1 MAVRWGAD
9 GAGPSAREGRRGCR
23 TAAVRAS
30 GAFAGLVLL
39 LAGCGIRPTEV
50 PTDAGPAPSRL
61 PCVLDEDSASQPPRT
76 TPAKVYLVCG
86 AQLVVVNRYLSEQPA
101 PGPVAVA
108 RQLLDQLLLQPSEAE
123 RLAHFTSAVP
133 SGTALTGPRPGDPA
147 HTLRLSVDPAAL
159 TSPGLAQLVC
169 TLGESAAATARDTVL
184 LGGPGSSPV
193 RAYACDRELRANPA
207 HTPVPTVPTMPV
219 G

>member
-1 MAVRWGAD
+1 MAVRRGAD
-9 GAGPSAREGRRGCR
+9 GAGSAPRRARRRSR
-23 TAAVRAS
+23 TAAVRS
-30 GAFAGLVLL
+30 CGVLAGLGLL

-61 PCVLDEDSASQPPRT
+61 PCVLDEDSVSQPPGT

-86 AQLVVVNRYLSEQPA
+86 AQLVVVNRYLSEPAA
-101 PGPVAVA
+101 PGAVPVA

-133 SGTALTGPRPGDPA
+133 SGTALAGPRPGDPA
-147 HTLRLSVDPAAL
+147 HTLRLTVDPAGL
-159 TSPGLAQLVC
+159 TGPGLAQLVC
-169 TLGESAAATARDTVL
+169 TLGESAAATARGTVL
-184 LGGPGSSPV
+184 LGGPGESPV
-193 RAYACDRELRANPA
+193 RAYECDRELRGNPGR
-207 HTPVPTVPTMPV
+207 TPVPTVPV

>member
-1 MAVRWGAD
+1 MRTPGAPRRTPGRPVR
-9 GAGPSAREGRRGCR
+9 
-23 TAAVRAS
+23 RAC
-30 GAFAGLVLL
+30 GVLAGLALL

-61 PCVLDEDSASQPPRT
+61 PCVLDEDGVSQPPDT

-86 AQLVVVNRYLSEQPA
+86 AQLVVVNRYLAERSA
-101 PGPVAVA
+101 PGAVPVA

-147 HTLRLSVDPAAL
+147 HTLRLTVDPAAL
-159 TSPGLAQLVC
+159 TGPGLAQLVC
-169 TLGESAAATARDTVL
+169 TLGESAAATARGTVL
-184 LGGPGSSPV
+184 LGGPGESPV
-193 RAYACDRELRANPA
+193 RAYECDRELRGNPA
-207 HTPVPTVPTMPV
+207 RTPVPTVPV